1 MATDRQIA
9 ANRRNG
15 ALSRGPKTP
24 AGKARSSRNA
34 FKHGLSIA
42 VTRDKARSR
51 RIEVLAR
58 KLAQSEAGHLLA
70 QARVAAEAEVELGRV
85 RAAFEAVL
93 AHAAGSSGRGEG
105 AEGAAALTQALPELE
120 KLDRYER
127 RALSKRRRAL
137 RGLLGRQ
144 PKNAEDKVIL
154 GASQRT
160 RADLAT
166 SRKFCSRCAARGS
179 KGLKMSTSRS
189 AISETLRVASVNLCT
204 FAGGEQ
210 GINRW

>member
-1 MATDRQIA
+1 MDSVHRWQVSYRRCRDAALRQIDQRRSRREKEVAQTSRTLMAASKNGGSSAPEVNGVPAKDLPSTALVMATDRQIA

-137 RGLLGRQ
+137 RGL
-144 PKNAEDKVIL
+144 
-154 GASQRT
+154 
-160 RADLAT
+160 
-166 SRKFCSRCAARGS
+166 
-179 KGLKMSTSRS
+179 
-189 AISETLRVASVNLCT
+189 
-204 FAGGEQ
+204 
-210 GINRW
+210 